1 MKKYSLSGIW
11 KMTGNGYAVEGKI
24 PGSVYSFLYLDNKLL
39 PDPYYRDNEDI
50 YLELANHEY
59 AFEKEFL
66 FKPTGAPVFLVC
78 EGLDTLCSVYIN
90 GEKVADTDN
99 MHITYSFDVTKLLK
113 DGQNTARVVCHS
125 VPAYIQEQN
134 EQKSLFGAYDCMA
147 GYPHVRKAHCM
158 MGWDWGPRLPDA
170 GIWRDIYLL
179 EKNSASIQETHVC
192 QRHENGKVYI
202 TPHVKTDGGET
213 QITLL
218 SPTGEKRVLT
228 ANTETEIE
236 NPMLWWPNGL
246 GEQNLYEV
254 QIRLLENGETVDE
267 KKLKIGL
274 RTLKLIRK
282 KDDYGES
289 FYHEINGV
297 DMFAMGADYIP
308 EDNIFAR
315 ITPER
320 TRALLTHCKACNFN
334 AIRVWGGGY
343 YPDDYFFD
351 ICDELGLV
359 VFFDLMYACSLYEP
373 DEKMKES
380 IAEEIT
386 QNVQRIRHH
395 ACMGLVCGNNE
406 IEWHFH
412 DYAMLAG
419 RKDVEYLQNIYL
431 DLFEKLF
438 PALVE
443 KTAPYLGYIPS
454 SPTSVG
460 EFRDPNG
467 EGYGDCHDW
476 EPNYLLC
483 RNRYYRYVS
492 EFGFQAFPC
501 IKTVESFTL
510 PEDRNVHSKI
520 MDRHQRSNG
529 GNELIVSYLT
539 KNYLYPNDFA
549 TFIYASQ
556 LLQADAIKYRVEHF
570 RRNRGR
576 CMGTLYWQLN
586 DIWPVT
592 SWASIDYAGRY
603 KALQYAAKRFYAPIL
618 LSCEEV
624 GEMQTRGFVNTQKGT
639 FSEEKSARF
648 CVTND
653 TLNAYMGRVK
663 WEIRNENSE
672 ILRSGEE
679 EIEVAP
685 LSAKYLDKILFDK
698 LNPETEHL
706 HFTLLSN
713 GEAVSDGSVLFTAP
727 KYYAFQNPCLRY
739 ELQGDEIVVYSD
751 SYAKSVQIDGIDG
764 DLVLEDNFFDME
776 KGEKRIKILSGKATK
791 LLLRSV
797 YDIR

>member
-1 MKKYSLSGIW
+1 MKKYTLNGKW
-11 KMTGNGYAVEGKI
+11 EMTGNGYAVEGTI

-50 YLELANHEY
+50 YLELADHEY
-59 AFEKEFL
+59 TFTKNFV
-66 FKPTGAPVFLVC
+66 FTPTGAPVLLVC
-78 EGLDTLCSVYIN
+78 EGLDTLCSVYLN
-90 GEKVADTDN
+90 GDKIADTDN
-99 MHITYSFDVTKLLK
+99 MHVVYSFDVTKYLK
-113 DGQNTARVVCHS
+113 TGENTLKIVCHS
-125 VPAYIQEQN
+125 VPAYIKSQN

-170 GIWRDIYLL
+170 GIWRDIYLQ
-179 EKNSASIQETHVC
+179 EKNSAEIQETHIL
-192 QRHENGKVYI
+192 QRHEEGKVYV
-202 TPHVKTDGGET
+202 TPNVTTDGGEV
-213 QITLL
+213 QITLV
-218 SPTGEKRVLT
+218 SPTGEKTVLT
-228 ANTETEIE
+228 ANVETEIQ

-246 GEQNLYEV
+246 GEQYLYEV
-254 QIRLLENGETVDE
+254 EIRLLENGEIVEE
-267 KKLKIGL
+267 KRVKIGL
-274 RTLKLIRK
+274 REMKLVRK
-282 KDDYGES
+282 KDDFGES

-308 EDNIFAR
+308 EDNIFSR

-320 TRALLTHCKACNFN
+320 TRELLTHCKACNFN

-373 DEKMKES
+373 DEKMKAS
-380 IAEEIT
+380 MALEIT
-386 QNVQRIRHH
+386 QNLQRIRHH
-395 ACMGLVCGNNE
+395 ACLGLICGNNE
-406 IEWHFH
+406 IEWHF
-412 DYAMLAG
+412 YEFVALAG
-419 RKDVEYLQNIYL
+419 RKDVEYLQNVYL
-431 DLFEKLF
+431 EIFEKTF
-438 PALVE
+438 PELVE
-443 KTAPYLGYIPS
+443 KVAPYIGYIPS

-460 EFRDPNG
+460 GFRDPNG

-492 EFGFQAFPC
+492 EFGFEAFPC

-529 GNELIVSYLT
+529 GNELILSYLT
-539 KNYLYPNDFA
+539 KNYLYPNDFS

-556 LLQADAIKYRVEHF
+556 LLQAETIKYRVEHF
-570 RRNRGR
+570 RRHRGR

-603 KALQYAAKRFYAPIL
+603 KALQYASKRFYAPVL

-624 GEMQTRGFVNTQKGT
+624 GEMQTRGFINTQKGT
-639 FSEEKSARF
+639 FNEEKSARF

-653 TLNAYMGRVK
+653 TLNAYTGRVK
-663 WEIRNENSE
+663 WEIRNQKSE
-672 ILRSGEE
+672 VLRAGEE
-679 EIEVAP
+679 EISVEP
-685 LSAKYLDKILFDK
+685 LTAKYLDKIFFEG

-706 HFTLLSN
+706 HFTLETD
-713 GEAVSDGSVLFTAP
+713 GEIVSEGSVLFTAP
-727 KYYAFQNPCLRY
+727 KYYAFNNPNLRY
-739 ELQGDEIVVYSD
+739 EIQDKEIIVHSD
-751 SYAKSVQIDGIDG
+751 GYAKSVQIEGVDG
-764 DLVLEDNFFDME
+764 DILLEDNFFDME
-776 KGEKRIKILSGKATK
+776 KGERRIKILSGNATQ